1 MKYTSK
7 HYATTLFR
15 IIDGK
20 KAADVDAVLKSFV
33 ETLAE
38 NSQIGKAKGIIDEF
52 ARIWNREKGMVE
64 AEVIS
69 ANVLDEE
76 TAEELKKYI
85 ADASG
90 KKKVEINNKI
100 DKKILGGAVIKYEDK
115 IIDGSLKTRISEL
128 RERLIK

>member
-1 MKYTSK
+1 
-7 HYATTLFR
+7 
-15 IIDGK
+15 
-20 KAADVDAVLKSFV
+20 
-33 ETLAE
+33 
-38 NSQIGKAKGIIDEF
+38 
-52 ARIWNREKGMVE
+52 MVE

>member
-1 MKYTSK
+1 MKFTPK

-20 KAADVDAVLKSFV
+20 KADDVDAVLKSFI

-38 NSQIGKAKGIIDEF
+38 NNQIGKAKSIIDEF
-52 ARIWNREKGMVE
+52 ARIWNRERGMVE

-69 ANVLDEE
+69 ANGLDEE

-90 KKKVEINNKI
+90 KKKVEIKNKI
-100 DKKILGGAVIKYEDK
+100 DKKILGGAIIRYEDK
-115 IIDGSLKTRISEL
+115 IIDGSLKTKISEL
-128 RERLIK
+128 KERLVK